1 MKIFFCDT
9 ETTGTNPLI
18 HSIHQLAGM
27 LIIDDV
33 IVEKVDYKVRPHPDA
48 KIDEEALKVSGVT
61 KEQILAYPDIETVH
75 KQFTDM
81 LGKYIR
87 KFDKTDKAYFAGYN
101 THFDN
106 DFVRQLF
113 DDVGDKYFGSWF
125 WSDRIEVMS
134 LASLMLQHKRA
145 SLVNFKLMTVAN
157 ALGLVI
163 DETRAHDALYDI
175 EVTKWIYDEY
185 IKRHHK
191 ELNVNAQRTNEIES
205 INDIISSTM
214 KN

>member
-18 HSIHQLAGM
+18 HSIHQLSGM
-27 LIIDDV
+27 MVIDGI
-33 IVEKVDYKVRPHPDA
+33 IVETVNYNVRPHPQA

-61 KEQILAYPDIETVH
+61 KEQILAYPEIETVH

-81 LGKYIR
+81 LGKYVK

-125 WSDRIEVMS
+125 WSDRIEVMT
-134 LASLMLQHKRA
+134 LASLMLRNKRA

-157 ALGLVI
+157 ALGLII
-163 DETRAHDALYDI
+163 DETKAHDALYDI
-175 EVTKWIYDEY
+175 EVTKWIYDKY
-185 IKRHHK
+185 ITMHHQ
-191 ELNVNAQRTNEIES
+191 ELIPSVQRNSEINS
-205 INDIISSTM
+205 INDLISSTI
-214 KN
+214 K